1 MMATRT
7 VGVLRGTFVAI
18 VLLFI
23 LAPLIVV
30 VGVSFNRS
38 PFVFFPPRALSLH
51 WYGEVLRSSAWTG
64 PLATSAVVAAIVAGF
79 AGLLGTVS
87 GLALARWPVRGR
99 QMIELALLAPIF
111 IPGILTGMAL
121 LFWLGRL
128 QLVGGLAGLVLGHLV
143 ITVPYVVR
151 TVYGGMPG
159 NLMDLEAAAATLGAG
174 PVRTF
179 VRVSVPLVLPAVS
192 AGTFFAFLLSF
203 DNVTISLFLAGPR
216 AVTLPVQIFNYV
228 QFSND
233 PSVAAISTVLM
244 LATVVALLGAER
256 FISVRQLVSRR
267 TLGGRA

>member
-87 GLALARWPVRGR
+87 G
-99 QMIELALLAPIF
+99 LALLAPIF